1 MSYFE
6 VKSLYENLVI
16 HSYKQFCIVLLPDRI
31 NSGIVPINNN
41 QIIRFVVM
49 ISSSALLSKRNNS
62 FCNKPRLKLFTQS
75 AAFKVLVWIWERG
88 TNTLAR
94 YFGTKSLRNLN
105 TITAS
110 LRRSLSLTVSQLRDL
125 MPSEMWS
132 SFLRPNTIRAAKK
145 SVLSG
150 VLHCLEKC

>member
-31 NSGIVPINNN
+31 NSGIVLINNN

-49 ISSSALLSKRNNS
+49 ISFSALLSKRNNS
-62 FCNKPRLKLFTQS
+62 FCDKLRLKLFTQS
-75 AAFKVLVWIWERG
+75 AAFKSLEIQFQSLYPRYVNERCPYDRRQRGMCKILHDRQVWIWERG

-94 YFGTKSLRNLN
+94 YFGT
-105 TITAS
+105 
-110 LRRSLSLTVSQLRDL
+110 
-125 MPSEMWS
+125 
-132 SFLRPNTIRAAKK
+132 
-145 SVLSG
+145 
-150 VLHCLEKC
+150 